1 MYFLF
6 FGPNSESIRSEIK
19 LIMPCPIFYKSPSI
33 LLVGAGPTSSA
44 LIQAAAVHVATV
56 VAADGGFQSAQA
68 AGLDVALVVGDM
80 DSQVGMPKSQAMV
93 KIDDQDTT
101 DFEKCLQTCDADIFI
116 GVGFL
121 GGRLDHQLAAFSAIL
136 KEPRPVVLI
145 DEHQLVFVVPTEF
158 HLNLEAGVPL
168 GFYPMLPVHVN
179 LQGVQWPLN
188 DIVMSPVKQIAT
200 SNKSNG
206 ERLTLKVDG
215 PGLMAILPTLHLGA
229 VLDVLRG

>member
-1 MYFLF
+1 
-6 FGPNSESIRSEIK
+6 
-19 LIMPCPIFYKSPSI
+19 MPYLHKSPII
-33 LLVGAGPTSSA
+33 LLVGAGPTSSTV
-44 LIQAAAVHVATV
+44 IQAAAAHAVTV

-80 DSQVGMPKSQAMV
+80 DSQVGMPKSQASA
-93 KIDDQDTT
+93 KIDDQHTT
-101 DFEKCLQTCDADIFI
+101 DFEKCLQTCDADIFV

-121 GGRLDHQLAAFSAIL
+121 GGRMDHQLAAFSALL

-145 DEHQLVFVVPTEF
+145 DEHQLVFMVSAQFNLE
-158 HLNLEAGVPL
+158 LEAGTPV
-168 GFYPMLPVHVN
+168 GFYPMLSVFLN

-188 DIVMSPVKQIAT
+188 DAEMSPIGQIAT

-206 ERLTLKVDG
+206 ELLTLKVDG
-215 PGLMAILPTLHLGA
+215 PGLLAILPVRYLGA

>member
-1 MYFLF
+1 M
-6 FGPNSESIRSEIK
+6 S
-19 LIMPCPIFYKSPSI
+19 CPILHKSPII
-33 LLVGAGPTSSA
+33 LLVGASPTSSTV
-44 LIQAAAVHVATV
+44 IQAAAMHVVTV

-80 DSQVGMPKSQAMV
+80 DSQVSLPKSQAFA

-101 DFEKCLQTCDADIFI
+101 DFEKCLQVCAADIFL

-121 GGRLDHQLAAFSAIL
+121 GGRLDHQLAAFSALL
-136 KEPRPVVLI
+136 KEPKPVVLI
-145 DEHQLVFVVPTEF
+145 DEHQLVFVAPAQF
-158 HLNLEAGVPL
+158 HLELEAGAPV

-179 LQGVQWPLN
+179 LQGVQWPL
-188 DIVMSPVKQIAT
+188 DDAEMSPLGQIAT

-206 ERLTLKVDG
+206 ELLTLKVDG
-215 PGLMAILPTLHLGA
+215 LGLLAILPVRYLGA